1 MHKYLVEGSG
11 ILVQGYLVL
20 ENGKVFKGT
29 RFGATGDVMAEVV
42 FTTSMT
48 GYLETLTNKS
58 NAGQMVVQTFPMI
71 GNYGV
76 IPSDFE
82 ADEVSVK
89 AYIVNEWCQFP
100 SNFRNEGNLDAFF
113 VEKNVVGLSG
123 IDTRALTKMI
133 RTTGSLNACI
143 TNDPASVDMEALK
156 NYQITGEVSKASTKA
171 VYTVT
176 AENETQKL
184 ALLDFGVKKS
194 LITELTQRG
203 CTVTVYPH
211 DTKAADILATKPDG
225 IVLSGGPGNPMENE
239 LAVLE
244 IKELLGANIPMFAT
258 HLGHQL
264 LALAHGFTVTKMA
277 YGHRGSNQP
286 IRDTKTGKVYL
297 TAQSHQYA
305 VTKESIDDK
314 AQVIYEHINDL
325 SPEGLFYEGAKALS
339 LQFYPE
345 AASGPLDTKFL
356 FDQFVDMLKGGSN

>member
-1 MHKYLVEGSG
+1 M
-11 ILVQGYLVL
+11 QGYLVL

-29 RFGATGDVMAEVV
+29 RFGAMGDVLAEVV

-58 NAGQMVVQTFPMI
+58 NAGQMLVQTFPMI
-71 GNYGV
+71 GNYG
-76 IPSDFE
+76 IISEDFE
-82 ADEVSVK
+82 SDEVSVR

-100 SNFRNEGNLDAFF
+100 SNFRSEGNLDAFF

-123 IDTRALTKMI
+123 IDTRALTKII
-133 RTTGSLNACI
+133 RETGSLNACI

-156 NYQITGEVSKASTKA
+156 KHSITGEVSNASTKA
-171 VYTVT
+171 VYTVN

-194 LITELTQRG
+194 LITELNARG

-211 DTKAADILATKPDG
+211 DTKAADILASKPDG

-239 LAVLE
+239 AAIAQ
-244 IKELLGANIPMFAT
+244 IKELAKAGLPIFAT

-264 LALAHGFTVTKMA
+264 LALAHGFTVAKMN

-286 IRDTKTGKVYL
+286 IRNTKTGKVHL

-305 VTKESIDDK
+305 VEKESID
-314 AQVIYEHINDL
+314 AQAEVIYEHINDL
-325 SPEGLFYEGAKALS
+325 SPEGLFYPNANALS
-339 LQFYPE
+339 VQFYPE
-345 AASGPLDTKFL
+345 ASSGPLDTKFL
-356 FDQFVDMLKGGSN
+356 FDQFVAMLKGGN